1 MTIACMER
9 YASGGLAGPRS
20 SSRMSRTHPHDR
32 TGFTLTELMVVIS
45 VVGVLLSFLIVSL
58 SNVQGSAQATV
69 DLTNQGQI
77 VKANN
82 TFALDNK
89 GRLFHPRTNDELY
102 TGDLNDEARD
112 RMWVRDY
119 AYSDPGNIDSSTGW
133 GTVEALN
140 EGAAWDYIGNADIY
154 KSPLD
159 PTLRLRSYSLN
170 SFIGVNKGADDNST
184 YGTVTPPP
192 YLGSNYLPCPTVT
205 GIRQPSRTMGCIIE
219 ENQDG
224 NGDVTNNLHGF
235 LVHPG
240 TGTGVFIPYWI
251 DAPAID
257 WDPGKVHLA
266 FMDGSTYT
274 YVLSD
279 YRQLSDDLVGGG
291 ETSIASPDYIFFR
304 DIMLPG
310 RLSQ

>member
-1 MTIACMER
+1 MT
-9 YASGGLAGPRS
+9 
-20 SSRMSRTHPHDR
+20 
-32 TGFTLTELMVVIS
+32 
-45 VVGVLLSFLIVSL
+45 
-58 SNVQGSAQATV
+58 
-69 DLTNQGQI
+69 
-77 VKANN
+77 
-82 TFALDNK
+82 
-89 GRLFHPRTNDELY
+89 
-102 TGDLNDEARD
+102 
-112 RMWVRDY
+112 
-119 AYSDPGNIDSSTGW
+119 
-133 GTVEALN
+133 
-140 EGAAWDYIGNADIY
+140 
-154 KSPLD
+154 
-159 PTLRLRSYSLN
+159 LN

-205 GIRQPSRTMGCIIE
+205 GIRQPSRTMGCIME

-240 TGTGVFIPYWI
+240 TGTGAFIPYWI

-274 YVLSD
+274 YVLSN
-279 YRQLSDDLVGGG
+279 YKQLSDDLVGGG

>member
-1 MTIACMER
+1 MSFPHHR
-9 YASGGLAGPRS
+9 RS
-20 SSRMSRTHPHDR
+20 P
-32 TGFTLTELMVVIS
+32 GFTLTELMVVIS
-45 VVGVLLSFLIVSL
+45 VVGLLLSFLIVSL
-58 SNVQGSAQATV
+58 SSVQNSAMATV
-69 DLTNQGQI
+69 DLSNQGQI

-89 GRLFHPRTNDELY
+89 GRLLHPRNEDLLF
-102 TGDLNDEARD
+102 TGDLNDEARE

-119 AYSDPGNIDSSTGW
+119 VYSDPGNIDSNTGW

-170 SFIGVNKGADDNST
+170 SFVGVNKGADDNST
-184 YGTVTPPP
+184 YGTHTPPP
-192 YLGSNYLPCPTVT
+192 YFGSNYTPCPTLT

-219 ENQDG
+219 ENHDDNG
-224 NGDVTNNLHGF
+224 NVVNNLHGF

-240 TGTGVFIPYWI
+240 TGTGVFIPYWE
-251 DAPAID
+251 DAPAIN

-266 FMDGSTYT
+266 YMDGSTYT
-274 YVLSD
+274 YALSD
-279 YRQLSDDLVGGG
+279 YKQLEDDLVGEGDI
-291 ETSIASPDYIFFR
+291 SIASPDYIFFR

-310 RLSQ
+310 RLTE